1 MKAFLK
7 SGAVLSVDTGQF
19 VQPYVRYNT
28 YDVRAIDS
36 AKNAYCVT
44 CRSVHVFS

>member
-7 SGAVLSVDTGQF
+7 SGAVLSVDSGQF
-19 VQPYVRYNT
+19 VQSYVHYNT
-28 YDVRAIDS
+28 DDVMAIDS